1 MPRRL
6 RYIAQPF
13 WSGRPGQPYPF
24 LCAMDA
30 EEGGR
35 LLMTQADG
43 VLVFQQWADLEAG
56 IFDDPEVLAVLGDVP
71 GAAMQIDPP
80 SPASETA
87 YFKIECREDGDVWS
101 QVDPREGDGMQSSDP
116 WDADAA

>member
-13 WSGRPGQPYPF
+13 WDGRPGEPLPF

-35 LLMTQADG
+35 LLMSQADG
-43 VLVFQQWADLEAG
+43 VLVFQQWADEEAG
-56 IFDDPEVLAVLGDVP
+56 LCDDPEILAILGDVP
-71 GAAMQIDPP
+71 GAALQVDT
-80 SPASETA
+80 PAPDIETA

-101 QVDPREGDGMQSSDP
+101 QVHPDEGVAVMAEP